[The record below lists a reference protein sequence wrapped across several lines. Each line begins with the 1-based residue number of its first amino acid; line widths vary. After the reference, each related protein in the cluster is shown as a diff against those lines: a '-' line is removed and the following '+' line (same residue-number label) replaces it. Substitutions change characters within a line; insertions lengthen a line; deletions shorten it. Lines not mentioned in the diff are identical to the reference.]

1 MEEEALNLVNDPRPD
16 YQFDNFK
23 QETKAVINEIRGFI
37 AMLYKFMTS
46 DAPTRDRPLTLQQLE
61 EVKFIVET
69 ILYKIEL
76 RHVENQWTQEMVET
90 FESTPSDLF
99 PESYESSDEDQQ
111 FEFGNVNAGRTFDV
125 SVGRTNNEANGSAAR
140 NQTRGYK
147 KAETSGS
154 LEGILSN
161 ALNARSNLHRAKNY
175 SNIHALFELE

>member
-1 MEEEALNLVNDPRPD
+1 MAEEALILDNDHRPD

-23 QETKAVINEIRGFI
+23 QETKAVVNEIRGFI

-46 DAPTRDRPLTLQQLE
+46 DAQTRDRLLTLQQLE
-61 EVKFIVET
+61 EIKFNVER
-69 ILYKIEL
+69 ILFKIEL

-90 FESTPSDLF
+90 FDSTPSDLF

-111 FEFGNVNAGRTFDV
+111 GEIGNVNAGTTFDV
-125 SVGRTNNEANGSAAR
+125 SVGRTNNETNRSAAR
-140 NQTRGYK
+140 NKTRGHEK
-147 KAETSGS
+147 TETSGS
-154 LEGILSN
+154 LEGIISN